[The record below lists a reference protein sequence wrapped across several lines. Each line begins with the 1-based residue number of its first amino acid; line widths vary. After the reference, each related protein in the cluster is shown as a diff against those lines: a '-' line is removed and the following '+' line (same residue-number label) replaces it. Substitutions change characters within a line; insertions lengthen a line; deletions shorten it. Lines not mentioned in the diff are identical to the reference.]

1 MRCCRKILHIS
12 YKDHVINEE
21 VRAKK
26 NAYKQTPIPSE
37 ESTFSSK
44 TAVGIF
50 AGRLPR
56 LANTIA
62 LGNVFYSVSRMEETV
77 GNWNRSTEIRL
88 TGWALKK
95 QKHLIL
101 IVTMSLSKLTEVAQ
115 SFWFCS
121 RVYFCLYDLFNCIS
135 FHKFSR
141 QVSVF
146 SLCSSGLISA
156 LLILPTTYLFT
167 KVFFGPDIILCGWL
181 GSKHQLTN

>member
-1 MRCCRKILHIS
+1 MDPYSRAPKKNTSHGNEGHIS

-77 GNWNRSTEIRL
+77 GN
-88 TGWALKK
+88 
-95 QKHLIL
+95 
-101 IVTMSLSKLTEVAQ
+101 
-115 SFWFCS
+115 
-121 RVYFCLYDLFNCIS
+121 
-135 FHKFSR
+135 
-141 QVSVF
+141 
-146 SLCSSGLISA
+146 
-156 LLILPTTYLFT
+156 
-167 KVFFGPDIILCGWL
+167 
-181 GSKHQLTN
+181 

>member
-1 MRCCRKILHIS
+1 MRSLVTSIFLRACESWTLTAELQRRIQAMEMRCCRKILHIS

-77 GNWNRSTEIRL
+77 GN
-88 TGWALKK
+88 
-95 QKHLIL
+95 
-101 IVTMSLSKLTEVAQ
+101 
-115 SFWFCS
+115 
-121 RVYFCLYDLFNCIS
+121 
-135 FHKFSR
+135 
-141 QVSVF
+141 
-146 SLCSSGLISA
+146 
-156 LLILPTTYLFT
+156 
-167 KVFFGPDIILCGWL
+167 
-181 GSKHQLTN
+181 